1 MLDSTYQV
9 VLEAINSYGCIDS
22 VAATLILAP
31 TQLDIAVDNV
41 YSTVIPQSNGTVL
54 VQVVVLATNQA
65 SRLITSAQ
73 FKVTL
78 GCGGG
83 TYVQNWTGTIPQGGG
98 LLDTIP
104 VDFDVNPAAAD
115 CYICVTAQD
124 VNGGQTE
131 LRYDNN
137 EICASLTGTMQ
148 LAGPSPNPAISQST
162 LGIIMPQAGTVTV
175 EIIDELGQPVIKN
188 ATLNLPAGLTN
199 YVIPVAQLNGS
210 EYYIRVI
217 YNGDVEIRKLITR

>member
-1 MLDSTYQV
+1 
-9 VLEAINSYGCIDS
+9 
-22 VAATLILAP
+22 
-31 TQLDIAVDNV
+31 
-41 YSTVIPQSNGTVL
+41 
-54 VQVVVLATNQA
+54 
-65 SRLITSAQ
+65 
-73 FKVTL
+73 
-78 GCGGG
+78 
-83 TYVQNWTGTIPQGGG
+83 
-98 LLDTIP
+98 
-104 VDFDVNPAAAD
+104 
-115 CYICVTAQD
+115 
-124 VNGGQTE
+124 
-131 LRYDNN
+131 
-137 EICASLTGTMQ
+137 MQ